1 VGLLLLLA
9 LGVLCAC
16 RLILGSLDREFRR
29 SVQARIAA
37 SVAGILI
44 LTLTAH
50 YLAFRLAKLPLPM
63 SRTGI
68 FFLPLCTLLIAAV
81 AASPA
86 ESPRSRWLGHVIAG
100 VFLCLAAHYL
110 LCLRYTYFGEYENA
124 ADLKEVYGV
133 IERLNRTYGIQ
144 DFTADGAYRSPL
156 NFYRAISRTDK
167 FPPLPGY
174 PGMVPSGKAV
184 YILHGSYFRDF
195 IKEQK
200 LQVVYRGKISK
211 VVVAVAPD
219 SPVPP
224 LPVAP

>member
-1 VGLLLLLA
+1 
-9 LGVLCAC
+9 
-16 RLILGSLDREFRR
+16 
-29 SVQARIAA
+29 
-37 SVAGILI
+37 VAGIAI

-50 YLAFRLAKLPLPM
+50 YLAFRLARLPLPM

-68 FFLPLCTLLIAAV
+68 FFLPLCTLLIALV

-86 ESPRSRWLGHVIAG
+86 KSPLSRLLGYAITGA
-100 VFLCLAAHYL
+100 FLCLSVHCL
-110 LCLRYTYFGEYENA
+110 LCLRYTYFKEYEWD
-124 ADLKEVYGV
+124 ADVKEVYRV

-144 DFTADGAYRSPL
+144 EFTADGAYASPL
-156 NFYRAISRTDK
+156 NFYRAISKTDK

-174 PGMVPSGKAV
+174 PGMVPPGKAV
-184 YILHGSYFRDF
+184 YVLHGSYHRDF
-195 IKEQK
+195 IEEQK

-211 VVVAVAPD
+211 VVVAVPPD